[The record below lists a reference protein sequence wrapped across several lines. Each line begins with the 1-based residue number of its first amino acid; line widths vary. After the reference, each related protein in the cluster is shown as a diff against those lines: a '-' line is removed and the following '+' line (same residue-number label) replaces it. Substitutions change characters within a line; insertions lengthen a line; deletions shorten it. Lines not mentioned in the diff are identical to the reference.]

1 MPHVT
6 SAEGVDLAYEFQ
18 PGKGPAL
25 VFCPG
30 YASDMTG
37 GKALALLDFAK
48 ATGRAMLRFD
58 YAGHGASGGLFTQG
72 TIGSWRDD
80 ARAIIEH
87 VLPGQDILLIGSSM
101 GGWISLLLA
110 RELGARVTSLVL
122 IAPAPDFTERLVRH
136 GLDDEQKAALA
147 RDGVIHQPSQYGPPQ
162 PFTLKLLEDGARH
175 LLLHAPI
182 AYAGPVRILHGLQ
195 DDAVPWKLSE
205 ILLDKLESQDVEL
218 VFVKDGDHR
227 LARPRDLALL
237 TRIVAALLGED
248 G

>member
-18 PGKGPAL
+18 PGIGPAL

-30 YASDMTG
+30 YGSDMTG
-37 GKALALLDFAK
+37 SKALALLDFAK

-58 YAGHGASGGLFTQG
+58 YAGHGASGGTFTEG

-80 ARAIIEH
+80 ARSIIEH
-87 VLPGQDILLIGSSM
+87 VLPGQDLLLIGSSM
-101 GGWISLLLA
+101 GGWISLLLT
-110 RELGARVTSLVL
+110 RELGERVKSLVL
-122 IAPAPDFTERLVRH
+122 IAPAPDFTERLVRQ
-136 GLDDEQKAALA
+136 GLSDEQKTILS
-147 RDGVIHQPSQYGPPQ
+147 REGVIYQPSEYGPPQ
-162 PFTLKLLEDGARH
+162 PFTLKLLEDGTNH

-182 AYAGPVRILHGLQ
+182 GYSGPVRILHGLQ

-205 ILLDKLESQDVEL
+205 VLLEKLESQDVEL
-218 VFVKDGDHR
+218 IFVKNGDHR
-227 LARPRDLALL
+227 LARERDLTLL
-237 TRIVAALLGED
+237 TRTVAALLGED